1 MLHNLFKL
9 PNTISTKSTDK
20 NYKVQTFK
28 SRGEKNYQL
37 ASISIQVLS
46 IQVTRISTNQQTLS
60 LAIYLSPNYWWNNW
74 KTKYKQKR
82 TKQNNNNKKQTLV
95 NSVTRFQTRKS
106 SSRTYFLTICSFY
119 TYQIKDLSKSI
130 HLLIMKRFWK

>member
-28 SRGEKNYQL
+28 STGEKNYQL

-60 LAIYLSPNYWWNNW
+60 LESTSLQI
-74 KTKYKQKR
+74 TDETTER
-82 TKQNNNNKKQTLV
+82 QNTNKKEQNKT
-95 NSVTRFQTRKS
+95 
-106 SSRTYFLTICSFY
+106 TI
-119 TYQIKDLSKSI
+119 TKNKP
-130 HLLIMKRFWK
+130 W